1 MEHSDYLLSYIHP
14 RDLDG
19 GQPMLEGLP
28 LARKF
33 KSYVGTK
40 GAAKKFEKYLTDFE
54 FTDIAT
60 ASQRID
66 WNDAPMFTLDK
77 MPASE

>member
-1 MEHSDYLLSYIHP
+1 MAYIHP

-28 LARKF
+28 MARRF

-40 GAAKKFEKYLTDFE
+40 TAEAKLRRYLTDFE

-60 ASQRID
+60 ANKQID
-66 WNDAPMFTLDK
+66 WDNAQIIK
-77 MPASE
+77 V